1 MERQRC
7 GVAEKSRLA
16 RGELAYGVQGARR
29 YAGEPARWKLDSLPY
44 VTPTLGFMAS
54 IVVPPPM

>member
-1 MERQRC
+1 MPS
-7 GVAEKSRLA
+7 ALW
-16 RGELAYGVQGARR
+16 R
-29 YAGEPARWKLDSLPY
+29 YAGEPARWKLERLPY